1 MSVSNVSNQTKSYS
15 AYATSSA
22 KATDSAAKT
31 ETTASASTTGAAAV
45 YEPSANAQKGVDA
58 EAVKKQQDAARVAQL
73 KEMNDARVK
82 QLQDLV
88 QEMIS
93 KQGKTLGAADDMW
106 KFLASGD
113 FTVDAATKAQAQA
126 DIAEDG
132 YWGVNQTSDRIF
144 DFAMALSGGDE
155 EKMKK
160 MQEAFDKGFKQ
171 ATSTWGKELPQIS
184 QDTYAAV
191 NNKFEEYY
199 KSLHPEA

>member
-1 MSVSNVSNQTKSYS
+1 MSVSNVSNQTTTYS
-15 AYATSSA
+15 AYSSTA
-22 KATDSAAKT
+22 KKSEAPAAEK
-31 ETTASASTTGAAAV
+31 TTATTSANAAGAV
-45 YEPSANAQKGVDA
+45 YEPSANAGNSD
-58 EAVKKQQDAARVAQL
+58 AVKQKQNAARAQQL
-73 KEMNDARVK
+73 KEINDARVQ
-82 QLQDLV
+82 QLQQLV
-88 QEMIS
+88 QDMIS
-93 KQGKTLGAADDMW
+93 KQGKTLGQADDMW

-132 YWGVNQTSDRIF
+132 YWGVKQTSDRIF

-160 MQEAFDKGFKQ
+160 MQDAFEKGFKQ

-191 NNKFEEYY
+191 NKKFEDYY
-199 KSLHPEA
+199 ANLKAQA

>member
-1 MSVSNVSNQTKSYS
+1 MSVSSVSNQTTNYTSY
-15 AYATSSA
+15 TSSA
-22 KATDSAAKT
+22 KASDAPAKT
-31 ETTASASTTGAAAV
+31 EAPSTPVSAGAV
-45 YEPSANAQKGVDA
+45 YEPSSKAQNAVDA
-58 EAVKKQQDAARVAQL
+58 EAVKKQQNAARAQQL
-73 KEMNDARVK
+73 KEINDARVQ
-82 QLQDLV
+82 QLQQLV

-93 KQGKTLGAADDMW
+93 KQGKTLGQADDMW

-113 FTVDAATKAQAQA
+113 FEVDAATKAQAQA

-132 YWGVNQTSDRIF
+132 YWGVKQTSDRIF